1 MESQLA
7 FISIC
12 IASAASP
19 GPGMLAVLSNSLN
32 QNMQRTIPVILGIST
47 GLLLASILSNSWLL
61 TLVHTNALAYQVMT
75 GLCSSY
81 IIYLGC
87 RAIYYS
93 TSQALIESRSYGY
106 KSGVLISLLNPKT
119 IVFFGALFPL
129 FVKSEQYF
137 ALQAALL
144 TLELVVITLSIHLLL
159 SLATEKVAQF
169 LKRYVVTINRLT
181 GLLFIALGLS
191 GLMLQV

>member
-1 MESQLA
+1 MEGQLA
-7 FISIC
+7 FITIC

-19 GPGMLAVLSNSLN
+19 GPGMLAILSNSLN
-32 QNMQRTIPVILGIST
+32 QNAKRTIPVILGVST

-87 RAIYYS
+87 RAVYYS
-93 TSQALIESRSYGY
+93 TGQTLIESRSYGY

-129 FVKSEQYF
+129 FVNSEQSF
-137 ALQAALL
+137 ALQASLL
-144 TLELVVITLSIHLLL
+144 TIELVVITLSIHLLL
-159 SLATEKVAQF
+159 SIATEKIARF
-169 LKRYVVTINRLT
+169 LKRYVVAINQLT

-191 GLMLQV
+191 GLLLQT

>member
-7 FISIC
+7 FITIC

-61 TLVHTNALAYQVMT
+61 TLVHTNDLAYQVMT

-81 IIYLGC
+81 IIYLGG

-93 TSQALIESRSYGY
+93 RSQAMIEERSYGY
-106 KSGVLISLLNPKT
+106 RSGVLISLLNPKT

-129 FVKSEQYF
+129 FVKGEQYF
-137 ALQAALL
+137 ALQAAVL
-144 TLELVVITLSIHLLL
+144 TLELILITLSIHLLL
-159 SLATEKVAQF
+159 SLATEKVARF
-169 LKRYVVTINRLT
+169 LKRHIVIINRLT
-181 GLLFIALGLS
+181 GVLFILLGTS
-191 GLMLQV
+191 GLLL

>member
-1 MESQLA
+1 MDSQLA
-7 FISIC
+7 FITIC
-12 IASAASP
+12 ILSAASP

-61 TLVHTNALAYQVMT
+61 TLVHTNDLAYQTMT

-93 TSQALIESRSYGY
+93 ASQAMIESRSYGY
-106 KSGVLISLLNPKT
+106 RSGVLISLLNPKT

-137 ALQAALL
+137 ALQAAVL
-144 TLELVVITLSIHLLL
+144 TLELILITLSIHLLL
-159 SLATEKVAQF
+159 SLATEKVARF
-169 LKRYVVTINRLT
+169 LKRHIVMINRLT
-181 GLLFIALGLS
+181 GALFISLGLS
-191 GLMLQV
+191 GLLL

>member
-7 FISIC
+7 FITIC

-93 TSQALIESRSYGY
+93 KSQAMIEARPYGY
-106 KSGVLISLLNPKT
+106 RSGVLISLLNPKT

-129 FVKSEQYF
+129 FVKGEEYF
-137 ALQAALL
+137 ALQAAVL
-144 TLELVVITLSIHLLL
+144 TLELIIITLSIHLLL
-159 SLATEKVAQF
+159 SLATEKVAGF
-169 LKRYVVTINRLT
+169 LKRHIMIINRLT
-181 GLLFIALGLS
+181 GILFIALGAS
-191 GLMLQV
+191 GLLL

>member
-1 MESQLA
+1 MEGQLA
-7 FISIC
+7 FITIC

-19 GPGMLAVLSNSLN
+19 GPGMLAILSNSLN
-32 QNMQRTIPVILGIST
+32 QNAKRTIPVILGVST

-87 RAIYYS
+87 RAVYYS
-93 TSQALIESRSYGY
+93 TGHTLIESRSYGY

-129 FVKSEQYF
+129 FVNSEQSF
-137 ALQAALL
+137 ALQASLL
-144 TLELVVITLSIHLLL
+144 TIELVVITLSIHLLL
-159 SLATEKVAQF
+159 SIATEKIARF
-169 LKRYVVTINRLT
+169 LKRYVVAINQLT

-191 GLMLQV
+191 GLLLQT

>member
-7 FISIC
+7 FITIC

-61 TLVHTNALAYQVMT
+61 TLVHTNDLAYQVMT

-93 TSQALIESRSYGY
+93 RSQAMIEARSYGY

-159 SLATEKVAQF
+159 SLATEKVARF

-181 GLLFIALGLS
+181 GLLFIGLGFS
-191 GLMLQV
+191 GLLLQA